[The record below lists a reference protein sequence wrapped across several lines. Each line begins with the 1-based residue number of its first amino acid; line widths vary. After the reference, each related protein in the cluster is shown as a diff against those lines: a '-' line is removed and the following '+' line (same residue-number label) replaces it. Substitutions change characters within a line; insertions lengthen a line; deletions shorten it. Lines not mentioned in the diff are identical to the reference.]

1 MLSFCW
7 LKNKSQPESK
17 ECLIQWECLELQTW
31 EAVSQVALRNYSEGR
46 SHRIW
51 TFITKGDRQFQQK
64 RLLLMSGGGSDGKE
78 SACKAGDPGSS
89 PRSGRSPE
97 EGHGNP
103 LFLPGES
110 HGQRILAGYSP
121 WGRKESN
128 RKEGLTLTK
137 ENQRAQVKEFSALLC
152 ICMELRKSLDYW
164 SHSCHMHLSYLQPAS
179 WFFLVCFFFY
189 FSHPFPIP
197 PSPPPSNPWGGERGA
212 WCQYLLDPRY
222 YFPFGEPSFTLGD
235 PKSLMAVT
243 SLFIEKAEDIP
254 FHI

>member
-1 MLSFCW
+1 
-7 LKNKSQPESK
+7 
-17 ECLIQWECLELQTW
+17 
-31 EAVSQVALRNYSEGR
+31 
-46 SHRIW
+46 
-51 TFITKGDRQFQQK
+51 
-64 RLLLMSGGGSDGKE
+64 MSGGGSDGKE

-152 ICMELRKSLDYW
+152 ICMELRKSLDY
-164 SHSCHMHLSYLQPAS
+164 
-179 WFFLVCFFFY
+179 
-189 FSHPFPIP
+189 
-197 PSPPPSNPWGGERGA
+197 
-212 WCQYLLDPRY
+212 
-222 YFPFGEPSFTLGD
+222 
-235 PKSLMAVT
+235 
-243 SLFIEKAEDIP
+243 
-254 FHI
+254 